1 MHIVLVGPELEE
13 NLTLRYLEA
22 ALVRD
27 GHEVTLVVFDAPR
40 DVDRAAKEIAA
51 SGADIT
57 GFSMVFTRRAEEFAE
72 LVRRCRARGYRGLTV
87 AGGHFAAFHAEQLLE
102 ELPALDVVAI
112 GEGEGIL
119 CELARD
125 PADLGRVN
133 GLVWRDGA
141 TLRRNPP
148 AASPQNLD
156 ELAWPTHRRPFD
168 KYLGLPIVNM
178 LSSRGC
184 THACGFCSIAAWH
197 KMCGGARYRVRS
209 PADVAA
215 EISCLY
221 REGVRLFNF
230 HDDNFLGR
238 DREENLTRYRALRD
252 ELKRQGVRKIGFQIK
267 ARPDSIDAEVFILLR
282 SMGLF
287 RVFLGIEAGTETS
300 LKNLGRGQ
308 KLTDNVRALELLN
321 GLDLHVAFNLLVL
334 NPESTFEDL
343 EGNVAFLRAHTDNPM
358 NFCRTE
364 IYEGTPLQR
373 RLHKKGRLLGDYWG
387 LDYAI
392 TDTRAEEAF
401 QLFRD
406 AFYDRNFGAHP
417 LHYFSSQIDYEHQ
430 LRMDFFGTTAE
441 LKAAAKGFVRAVND
455 NTVGHLERVLEAVR
469 TGRGDA
475 AMRARLFKEV
485 AADDV
490 ALHEEGAE
498 VLRQIREL
506 PEPKKRIGSAT
517 AFAAAAALALASCK
531 ETAPP
536 QPMEA
541 APPPPYTAQPL
552 DYNDVP
558 DATAPLPPQPME
570 AAPPPPRPS
579 ATATASASAKPKPSA
594 TAPLPTN
601 TPPQPM
607 EAAPPPPRPRTK

>member
-13 NLTLRYLEA
+13 NLTLRYLEG
-22 ALVRD
+22 ALLRD
-27 GHEVTLVVFDAPR
+27 GHSVTLVVFDSAR
-40 DVDRAAKEIAA
+40 DVERAAKEIAG
-51 SGADIT
+51 SGADIA
-57 GFSMVFTRRAEEFAE
+57 GFTMVFTRRADEYAA
-72 LVRRCRARGYRGLTV
+72 LIRRCRALGFAGITI
-87 AGGHFAAFHAEQLLE
+87 AGGHFAAFHAEQLLT
-102 ELPALDVVAI
+102 ELPALDLVAI

-119 CELARD
+119 CALART
-125 PADLGRVN
+125 PSEPGRVN
-133 GLVWRDGA
+133 GLVWRDGD

-148 AASPQNLD
+148 AESPQNLD

-168 KYLGLPIVNM
+168 RYLGLPIVNM

-184 THACGFCSIAAWH
+184 THACAFCSIAAWH
-197 KMCGGARYRVRS
+197 KVTGGARYRVRS

-215 EISCLY
+215 EMGCLY

-238 DREENLTRYRALRD
+238 DRDENLARYRALRD

-287 RVFLGIEAGTETS
+287 RVFLGIEAGTELS

-308 KLTDNVRALELLN
+308 KLADNVRALEVLN

-343 EGNVAFLRAHTDNPM
+343 QGNVAFLREHLDNPM

-373 RLHKKGRLLGDYWG
+373 TLKKQGRLLGDYWG

-392 TDTRAEEAF
+392 ADTRAQGAF
-401 QLFRD
+401 ELFID

-441 LKAAAKGFVRAVND
+441 LKAAAKGFVRAVNE
-455 NTVGHLERVLEAVR
+455 NTVGHLERVLEAIR

-475 AMRARLFKEV
+475 AWRKRLFEDV
-485 AADDV
+485 ARDDV
-490 ALHEEGAE
+490 QLHEEGAE
-498 VLRQIREL
+498 VLSQIRDL
-506 PEPKKRIGSAT
+506 PEPKRRIGGAT
-517 AFAAAAALALASCK
+517 IAAAAALAIAGCTPAAPMEAAPPPPYTGQPIDYNAPPDAAAPTATTVPDAAPPPPQPMEAAPPPPLKKPPPPPPTA
-531 ETAPP
+531 TAPP

-541 APPPPYTAQPL
+541 APPPPKGRH
-552 DYNDVP
+552 NG
-558 DATAPLPPQPME
+558 
-570 AAPPPPRPS
+570 
-579 ATATASASAKPKPSA
+579 
-594 TAPLPTN
+594 
-601 TPPQPM
+601 
-607 EAAPPPPRPRTK
+607 